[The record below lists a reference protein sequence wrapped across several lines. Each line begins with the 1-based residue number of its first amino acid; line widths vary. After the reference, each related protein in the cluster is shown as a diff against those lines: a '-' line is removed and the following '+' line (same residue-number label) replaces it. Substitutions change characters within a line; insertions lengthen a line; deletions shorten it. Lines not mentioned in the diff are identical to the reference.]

1 MAIYTPTYRDIKAEK
16 LISSLRPGDMLK
28 LDDYINELSPR
39 LIFIIKI
46 EHNLYH
52 YLRMRRVYTVS
63 RSALVRAAAQDRL
76 TLIGG
81 GDHEQI

>member
-28 LDDYINELSPR
+28 IVDDELSPR
-39 LIFIIKI
+39 FIFIIKI
-46 EHNLYH
+46 EHDLYH
-52 YLRMRRVYTVS
+52 YIRISRVYRVS
-63 RSALVRAAAQDRL
+63 RSGLVRAAAQDRL